1 METGPAVSDIGAR
14 LAVDDDA
21 IKQAYELLAP
31 TVLGYLRRVVSPAD
45 AEDVLQRTFLDVWRC
60 RDQYDVSRSLAAW
73 VMGIAKHRAAD
84 QLRTRRPE
92 PVADLPE
99 PQTALGAD
107 EDLAER
113 FTRSQQVR
121 DALATISPEQR
132 QVLMLVYFD
141 DLSLPQVAEWVG
153 APLGTVKARAARG
166 LRALAVALE
175 GVPR

>member
-1 METGPAVSDIGAR
+1 MGTEPAISDVAAR

-21 IKQAYELLAP
+21 IEQAYDLLAP
-31 TVLGYLRRVVSPAD
+31 TVLGYLRRVVSPSD

-60 RDQYDVSRSLAAW
+60 RGQYDPRRPLAGW

-92 PVADLPE
+92 PVADLPDN
-99 PQTALGAD
+99 QAVGVD
-107 EDLAER
+107 DDLAER
-113 FTRSQQVR
+113 FTRSQQIR

-141 DLSLPQVAEWVG
+141 DLSLPQVADWVG

-166 LRALAVALE
+166 LRALGRALE
-175 GVPR
+175 EGAR

>member
-1 METGPAVSDIGAR
+1 MDAGPAISDIAAR
-14 LAVDDDA
+14 LAVDDEA
-21 IKQAYELLAP
+21 IEQAYALLAP
-31 TVLGYLRRVVSPAD
+31 IVLGYLRRVVSPGD

-60 RDQYDVSRSLAAW
+60 RDQYDANRPLAGW

-84 QLRTRRPE
+84 QLRARRPE
-92 PVADLPE
+92 PVADLPQD
-99 PQTALGAD
+99 PALIAD
-107 EDLAER
+107 DDLAER

-121 DALATISPEQR
+121 DALAMISPEQR
-132 QVLMLVYFD
+132 QVLVLVYFD

-166 LRALAVALE
+166 LRALAAALE